1 MVHGA
6 FNMNTTKIDLFY
18 CQVTTS
24 VLSLLKYHQ
33 WFKFTI
39 VAQKTDQWITIA
51 EDLKRQVS
59 IREEFTVSQGGMA
72 TAPTRKR
79 EGRHAVNIYNRHPV
93 EMFRGKRAYQLVMI
107 NLKQSIKIL
116 QFFMVLCSFTLLI

>member
-1 MVHGA
+1 MIRTQQK
-6 FNMNTTKIDLFY
+6 FIFLFK
-18 CQVTTS
+18 VTTS

-59 IREEFTVSQGGMA
+59 IREEFTVSQGEGGMA
-72 TAPTRKR
+72 TATSRKIV
-79 EGRHAVNIYNRHPV
+79 EGRDGILQKFQSAPV
-93 EMFRGKRAYQLVMI
+93 IMFRGKRAYQLIVMI
-107 NLKQSIKIL
+107 RKG
-116 QFFMVLCSFTLLI
+116 